1 MKRGLLLAGLVV
13 AACSV
18 AVEPLTTTTGPTTSQ
33 TSAAGPTT
41 TLPPECPTVPYTV
54 RRLPVRVTVEPA
66 PADAVEL
73 DEFTSIGGTTSIL
86 WVDEAGEVA
95 VALIRG
101 TLPPEEWP
109 GERGE
114 VDVAGFRA
122 VVGPFNDGK
131 WVAAWFEG
139 AGDRCDRY
147 TMVFHPPVDASEVEL
162 SLASIV
168 RNP

>member
-1 MKRGLLLAGLVV
+1 MKRGLLVMVLL
-13 AACSV
+13 AACGGSADPTV
-18 AVEPLTTTTGPTTSQ
+18 TTAPVSTTETTS
-33 TSAAGPTT
+33 ATT
-41 TLPPECPTVPYTV
+41 TLPPDCPLVPYSV
-54 RRLPVRVTVEPA
+54 SRLPQRVTDEPA

-86 WVDEAGEVA
+86 WVDAAGEVA

-101 TLPPEEWP
+101 TLPPEVWP

-122 VVGPFNDGK
+122 VVGPFADGR

-139 AGDRCDRY
+139 EGERCDLY
-147 TMVFHPPVDASEVEL
+147 TMVFYPPVDSSEVEL

-168 RNP
+168 RQP

>member
-1 MKRGLLLAGLVV
+1 MKRGLLFMALL
-13 AACSV
+13 AACSGNTQ
-18 AVEPLTTTTGPTTSQ
+18 PSTTTGAVATTQ
-33 TSAAGPTT
+33 TVASPTT
-41 TLPPECPTVPYTV
+41 TLPSECPLVPYSV
-54 RRLPVRVTVEPA
+54 SRLPERVTDEPA
-66 PADAVEL
+66 SADVVEL

-86 WVDEAGEVA
+86 WVDAAGEVA

-114 VDVAGFRA
+114 VDVAGLRA
-122 VVGPFNDGK
+122 VVGPFSDGR

-139 AGDRCDRY
+139 EGERCDRY
-147 TMVFHPPVDASEVEL
+147 TMVFYPPVDSSEVEL

-168 RNP
+168 RQP

>member
-1 MKRGLLLAGLVV
+1 MKRVLLV
-13 AACSV
+13 AA
-18 AVEPLTTTTGPTTSQ
+18 AVIVGCGGSADVITTTAGPVTSQ
-33 TSAAGPTT
+33 TSASAPTT
-41 TLPPECPTVPYTV
+41 TLPPECPIVPYTV
-54 RRLPVRVTVEPA
+54 RRLPQRVTVEPA

-86 WVDEAGEVA
+86 WVDAAGEVA

-114 VDVAGFRA
+114 VDVGGNRA
-122 VVGPFNDGK
+122 VVGPFNDGR

-139 AGDRCDRY
+139 AGERCDLY
-147 TMVFHPPVDASEVEL
+147 TMVFYPPVDVSEVEL
-162 SLASIV
+162 SLASIT

>member
-1 MKRGLLLAGLVV
+1 MKRGLLFMALL
-13 AACSV
+13 AACSGNTQ
-18 AVEPLTTTTGPTTSQ
+18 PSTTTGPVATTETVAS
-33 TSAAGPTT
+33 PTT
-41 TLPPECPTVPYTV
+41 TLPSECPLVPYLV
-54 RRLPVRVTVEPA
+54 SRLPERVTDEPA
-66 PADAVEL
+66 SADVVEL

-86 WVDEAGEVA
+86 WVDAVGEVA

-122 VVGPFNDGK
+122 VVGPFSDGR

-139 AGDRCDRY
+139 QGERCDRY
-147 TMVFHPPVDASEVEL
+147 TMVFYPPVDSSEVEL

-168 RNP
+168 RQP